1 MNPIQIENINN
12 IADIYILRRKMNK
25 SMLYIWTPTLFII
38 IHTLL
43 FNLLGGKDFD
53 PNFLIEEISFL
64 VMLFFLLFLV
74 VILIMCIL
82 TIIVTINA
90 MNKAIAF
97 FTSINEQQY
106 LEKCKFQKKIYIF
119 YLFLPIL
126 FIIPIISIVASLL
139 YCIIPLINLVA
150 WGRIKD
156 KLKVIEY
163 DFFKKVS
170 K

>member
-25 SMLYIWTPTLFII
+25 SMLYMWTPTLFII
-38 IHTLL
+38 IHTPL
-43 FNLLGGKDFD
+43 FNLLGGKDFE

-64 VMLFFLLFLV
+64 VMLFFLLSLV

-106 LEKCKFQKKIYIF
+106 LEKCKFQKKIYILN
-119 YLFLPIL
+119 LFLPIL
-126 FIIPIISIVASLL
+126 FIIPIISILAKLL
-139 YCIIPLINLVA
+139 YLIIPLINLVA